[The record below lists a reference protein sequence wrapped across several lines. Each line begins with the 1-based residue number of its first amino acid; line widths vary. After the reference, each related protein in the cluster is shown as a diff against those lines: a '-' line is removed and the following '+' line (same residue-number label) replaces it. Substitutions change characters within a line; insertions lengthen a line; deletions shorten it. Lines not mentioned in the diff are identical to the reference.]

1 MDEKKQHFIKNLQQ
15 AANHFESNTLTRA
28 QYLRYQSNYATDAP
42 NLGTIC
48 NHLGKW
54 KDALELAG
62 LSQQKM
68 RHIRCGRCGRR
79 FDPQN
84 DQNYCLDCVNDPRF
98 HRGTRR
104 VITKKYTEAEIISA
118 LHVAAALIEGS
129 ITIPAYTQLKIHPSI
144 ATIRN
149 HFGSWSNALKKAGL
163 YTRCLSY
170 KGK

>member
-1 MDEKKQHFIKNLQQ
+1 MDEKIQHLIKSLQQ

-28 QYLRYQSNYATDAP
+28 QYLRYQSNYATNAP

-48 NHLGKW
+48 KRLGKW

-62 LSQQKM
+62 LSQKEIRQ
-68 RHIRCGRCGRR
+68 IRCGRCGKR

-84 DQNYCLDCVNDPRF
+84 DQNYCVNCVNDPKF
-98 HRGTRR
+98 SRGTRR
-104 VITKKYTEAEIISA
+104 ANKKYTDAEIISV
-118 LHVAAALIEGS
+118 LHDAAVLIEGS
-129 ITIPAYTQLKIHPSI
+129 ITIPAYSQLKLHPCVT
-144 ATIRN
+144 TIRN
-149 HFGSWSNALKKAGL
+149 RFGSWSNALKKAGL